1 MVYVG
6 AGVGADIF
14 PLWNKLVEDLLKEA
28 EITLSSEQS
37 LLSNPRKAEIVKTAE
52 PDIYKRVVRNAF
64 GEWQPTIERVLA
76 PLEKFELRGLITTN
90 YDDAL
95 YSLFRHQDFE
105 LVTIRELHIQLL
117 ANQKRYVYHIHGLIR
132 PDDPPENDLDIVLSF
147 DEYEYYYR
155 TLKIIPD
162 FIRTAYG
169 QNPIVFIGVSFE
181 DKDVIDVLR
190 EVVHQEHLL
199 SQTSLHAKPPMRLAL
214 MPLDIEVYE
223 GRKRIDFEYI
233 QSTEER
239 LGNIGVT
246 AIWFQKGKN
255 YRGLAD
261 LLDKWALEASRRKKG
276 ILEQTPV
283 TP

>member
-1 MVYVG
+1 
-6 AGVGADIF
+6 
-14 PLWNKLVEDLLKEA
+14 
-28 EITLSSEQS
+28 
-37 LLSNPRKAEIVKTAE
+37 
-52 PDIYKRVVRNAF
+52 
-64 GEWQPTIERVLA
+64 
-76 PLEKFELRGLITTN
+76 
-90 YDDAL
+90 
-95 YSLFRHQDFE
+95 
-105 LVTIRELHIQLL
+105 
-117 ANQKRYVYHIHGLIR
+117 
-132 PDDPPENDLDIVLSF
+132 
-147 DEYEYYYR
+147 
-155 TLKIIPD
+155 
-162 FIRTAYG
+162 
-169 QNPIVFIGVSFE
+169 
-181 DKDVIDVLR
+181 
-190 EVVHQEHLL
+190 
-199 SQTSLHAKPPMRLAL
+199 